1 LTSQVKM
8 PTTFDH
14 HSVLLPQTIQWLCPT
29 VDGTSQRKFIDCTV
43 GGAGHSKAILENHPL
58 NHLLCIDRD
67 TMAIQVAKERLAN
80 FANRVKITQGA
91 FADVLPTIESNSCD
105 GILMDLGVSSPQLDI
120 GDRGFSFQKDGPLDM
135 RMDRERLEPAS
146 EWLNTINET
155 ELANVLY
162 RYGEE
167 PRSRRIAK
175 AIIEGRPWTRTLPL
189 AECIRHA
196 SGYKNS
202 RTHPATR
209 SFQAIRIAV
218 NDEMGQ
224 LERALP
230 AALTALKS
238 GGRLAVIS
246 FHSLEDR
253 VVKHFFKD
261 CTGHNAPK
269 DAYGNPMIPATGK
282 ILTRKGIAGSEDPHP
297 RARSARLRILEKL

>member
-1 LTSQVKM
+1 M

-43 GGAGHSKAILENHPL
+43 GGAGHSTAILENHPL

-80 FANRVKITQGA
+80 YANRVKITQGA
-91 FADVLPTIESNSCD
+91 FADVLQTIESDSCD
-105 GILMDLGVSSPQLDI
+105 GVLMDLGVSSPQLDI

-135 RMDRERLEPAS
+135 RMDREGLEPAS

-167 PRSRRIAK
+167 PRSRRIAR

-189 AECIRHA
+189 AECIQHA

-230 AALTALKS
+230 SALTALKS

-261 CTGHNAPK
+261 CTSHNAPK

>member
-1 LTSQVKM
+1 MRRQFV
-8 PTTFDH
+8 
-14 HSVLLPQTIQWLCPT
+14 
-29 VDGTSQRKFIDCTV
+29 DCTV
-43 GGAGHSKAILENHPL
+43 GGAGHSTAILENHPL
-58 NHLLCIDRD
+58 NQLICIDRD
-67 TMAIQVAKERLAN
+67 SLAVQTATDRLSS
-80 FANRVKITQGA
+80 FGNRVHIQHGA
-91 FADVLPTIESNSCD
+91 FADILETIEPDSCH

-120 GDRGFSFQKDGPLDM
+120 AERGFSFQKDGPLDM
-135 RMDRERLEPAS
+135 RMDREGLQPAS
-146 EWLNTINET
+146 EWLNTISET
-155 ELANVLY
+155 DLANVLY
-162 RYGEE
+162 RYGDE

-175 AIIEGRPWTRTLPL
+175 AIVEGRPWNRTLEL
-189 AECIRHA
+189 ATCIETA

-230 AALTALKS
+230 AALSALQS

-253 VVKHFFKD
+253 IVKHFFKD
-261 CTGHNAPK
+261 CTSHNAPK
-269 DAYGNPMIPATGK
+269 DAYGNPMIPPTGR
-282 ILTRKGIAGSEDPHP
+282 ILIRKGIAGSEDPHP

>member
-1 LTSQVKM
+1 MSTS
-8 PTTFDH
+8 FDH
-14 HSVLLPQTIQWLCPT
+14 HSVLLSQTIQWLCPAAEPS
-29 VDGTSQRKFIDCTV
+29 VRRQFVDCTV
-43 GGAGHSKAILENHPL
+43 GGAGHSAAILNNHPL
-58 NHLLCIDRD
+58 NHLVCIDRD
-67 TMAIQVAKERLAN
+67 AIAIQAATERLCSYG
-80 FANRVKITQGA
+80 NRVQIHRGA
-91 FADVLPTIESNSCD
+91 FADVLETLEPDTYA

-135 RMDRERLEPAS
+135 RMDRDGLQTAS
-146 EWLNTINET
+146 EWLDHISET
-155 ELANVLY
+155 DLANVLY

-175 AIIEGRPWTRTLPL
+175 AIVEGRPWSRTLEL
-189 AECIRHA
+189 AACIQTA

-230 AALTALKS
+230 AALKALQS

-253 VVKHFFKD
+253 IVKHFFKN
-261 CTGHNAPK
+261 CTSHNAPK
-269 DAYGNPMIPATGK
+269 DAYGNPMIPPIGK
-282 ILTRKGIAGSEDPHP
+282 ILTRKGIAGTEDPHP
-297 RARSARLRILEKL
+297 RARSARLRVLEKL

>member
-1 LTSQVKM
+1 MSII
-8 PTTFDH
+8 FEH
-14 HSVLLPQTIQWLCPT
+14 HSVLLPQTIGWLCPPAEAT
-29 VDGTSQRKFIDCTV
+29 KDRYFVDCTV
-43 GGAGHSKAILENHPL
+43 GGAGHSKAILDNHPL
-58 NHLLCIDRD
+58 NQLLCIDRD
-67 TMAIQVAKERLAN
+67 AVAIQVAKERLSDYG
-80 FANRVKITQGA
+80 NRVEITQGA
-91 FADVLPTIESNSCD
+91 FADVLQTIEPNHCD

-120 GDRGFSFQKDGPLDM
+120 GERGFSFQKDGPLDM
-135 RMDRERLEPAS
+135 RMDREGLEPAS
-146 EWLNTINET
+146 EWLNTISET

-167 PRSRRIAK
+167 PRSRRIAR
-175 AIIEGRPWTRTLPL
+175 AIIQGRPWTRTLPL
-189 AECIRHA
+189 AECIQKA

-230 AALTALKS
+230 AALSALRS

-261 CTGHNAPK
+261 CTSHNAPK

-297 RARSARLRILEKL
+297 RARSARLRVLEKL

>member
-1 LTSQVKM
+1 MS
-8 PTTFDH
+8 TTFNH

-29 VDGTSQRKFIDCTV
+29 TDSTEERYFIDCTV
-43 GGAGHSKAILENHPL
+43 GGAGHSTAILNNHPL
-58 NHLLCIDRD
+58 NQVFCIDRD
-67 TMAIQVAKERLAN
+67 AVAIQVAQERLSDYGD
-80 FANRVKITQGA
+80 RVKITHGA
-91 FADVLPTIESNSCD
+91 FAEVLQAVKPSRYE
-105 GILMDLGVSSPQLDI
+105 GILMDLGVSSPQLDT
-120 GDRGFSFQKDGPLDM
+120 GERGFSFQKDGPLDM
-135 RMDRERLEPAS
+135 RMDAEGLEPAS
-146 EWLNTINET
+146 EWLNNISET
-155 ELANVLY
+155 ELANILY

-175 AIIEGRPWTRTLPL
+175 AIVEGRPWTRTLQL
-189 AECIRHA
+189 AECIQTA

-209 SFQAIRIAV
+209 SFQAIRIAI

-253 VVKHFFKD
+253 IVKHFFKK
-261 CTGHNAPK
+261 CTSHNAPK

-282 ILTRKGIAGSEDPHP
+282 ILTRKGIAGTEDPHP
-297 RARSARLRILEKL
+297 RARSARLRVLEKL